1 MKKLLTLTS
10 AIAAVLLAGGTLSAF
25 AQASVGVNF
34 VPSSGGGVDNGSTDS
49 LASAESAG
57 VPGYAQTNWNNL
69 SNQGIGVTLNDS
81 TGSATA
87 LTIAWAS
94 GNTPVS
100 FGVGGLGSDGKLM
113 DGAINGIGNITNY
126 TTLSGY
132 TDVASMPGGAKPMV
146 YVGGLQAWLHA
157 QGATGYTIV
166 IYQNDYTAYGTDLM
180 WVESVSGSPTNNTML
195 AGPDLTPTLWTGR
208 CCGFSGTYSQIS
220 ATATNYSSRA
230 YNANYG
236 IFTGLT
242 NDAVLIR
249 AGTAD
254 YQQGSINGFQII
266 PIFPTSVGVK
276 FVSANGS
283 GAYGW
288 GVGVSSPDTLA
299 PTDSA
304 GVPGF
309 AQVNW
314 NNLGRWGDSAG
325 SWAGPAVVLTNSAGS
340 ATSLS
345 IQWSSDFTASSG
357 SSDST
362 PNGRLMDGYIGSY
375 NQGGASPLGNS
386 VYNSSDNNYPLA
398 YVGGLQAWYRA
409 QGAVGYKIVLYVG
422 GGPGWQIG
430 QGYVE
435 SVTGNPLSNTMVE
448 GSILSP
454 PLWAQVGATYSG
466 TFTHITSTNSGSPT
480 FGSGYMVFNGL
491 TNDAVLLRTSTN
503 SLGLNGFQIIPIFA
517 TSATIGVHF
526 VDSGNPGLQ
535 NSAPDAL
542 SPAASAGAPGYAQTN
557 WNNFGPTGD
566 SVGNNTWA
574 TGPAVVLNDGSGS
587 PTSLQIS
594 WANAGNGATGT
605 TNLSTPNGNLMDGF
619 LSSYD
624 GSTPTNMVNNGPVY
638 FSPNANQRPLA
649 SIGGLSSWL
658 AGYPGAVGYSVVLYY
673 SAAVGGP
680 NVEGYVNAAT
690 GDIVSGTLTEV
701 GPAAPPVFG
710 QAGTFAGTFVQATS
724 TNSGSPTAG
733 ANYMVFTGLTND
745 TIVIHEHM
753 LGWLGAL
760 NGFQIVP
767 IFGAA
772 PTVSTNAYLT
782 SLAFSPSSG
791 FAPAFT
797 SNMLSGYNETNAYTD
812 TPTVTVT
819 NADPT
824 ATNTL
829 TVNGVNLG
837 ILSNSVASA
846 PLTLGVGSTNVVQ
859 VQVVSQDLSVTN
871 LYVVDVTVLPPPASS
886 DASLSYLALSP
897 LGALTPNFNTTL
909 TNYVATNANAN
920 TSVTVTVTNTSAFA
934 TNVLFY
940 NGAPQA
946 TNAGSLTASVPLVV
960 GSGNVIVV
968 VVTAQDGVTTSTNTV
983 DVTRLASSN
992 ALLSNL
998 VITQPGTLYPTP
1010 FSSGTT
1016 SYNATNTYLNKS
1028 VTVTATSADG
1038 TAALALTFNGTPAG
1052 SLTSATPSGNQ
1063 TLVLP
1068 TNTVVVTVVSQDL
1081 SQTNTY
1087 TVDVLLQPSQTVAKL
1102 TNSVSGNN
1110 LVLSWPADHLGY
1122 RLLTQTNNLNKGVSG
1137 NINDWG
1143 TVAGSQ
1149 SITSTN
1155 IAIIKAGVTNAY
1167 YKLVYP

>member
-1 MKKLLTLTS
+1 
-10 AIAAVLLAGGTLSAF
+10 
-25 AQASVGVNF
+25 
-34 VPSSGGGVDNGSTDS
+34 
-49 LASAESAG
+49 
-57 VPGYAQTNWNNL
+57 
-69 SNQGIGVTLNDS
+69 
-81 TGSATA
+81 
-87 LTIAWAS
+87 
-94 GNTPVS
+94 
-100 FGVGGLGSDGKLM
+100 
-113 DGAINGIGNITNY
+113 
-126 TTLSGY
+126 
-132 TDVASMPGGAKPMV
+132 
-146 YVGGLQAWLHA
+146 
-157 QGATGYTIV
+157 
-166 IYQNDYTAYGTDLM
+166 
-180 WVESVSGSPTNNTML
+180 ML

-594 WANAGNGATGT
+594 WANAGNGAT
-605 TNLSTPNGNLMDGF
+605 
-619 LSSYD
+619 
-624 GSTPTNMVNNGPVY
+624 
-638 FSPNANQRPLA
+638 
-649 SIGGLSSWL
+649 
-658 AGYPGAVGYSVVLYY
+658 
-673 SAAVGGP
+673 
-680 NVEGYVNAAT
+680 
-690 GDIVSGTLTEV
+690 
-701 GPAAPPVFG
+701 
-710 QAGTFAGTFVQATS
+710 
-724 TNSGSPTAG
+724 
-733 ANYMVFTGLTND
+733 
-745 TIVIHEHM
+745 
-753 LGWLGAL
+753 
-760 NGFQIVP
+760 
-767 IFGAA
+767 
-772 PTVSTNAYLT
+772 
-782 SLAFSPSSG
+782 
-791 FAPAFT
+791 
-797 SNMLSGYNETNAYTD
+797 
-812 TPTVTVT
+812 
-819 NADPT
+819 
-824 ATNTL
+824 
-829 TVNGVNLG
+829 
-837 ILSNSVASA
+837 
-846 PLTLGVGSTNVVQ
+846 
-859 VQVVSQDLSVTN
+859 
-871 LYVVDVTVLPPPASS
+871 
-886 DASLSYLALSP
+886 
-897 LGALTPNFNTTL
+897 
-909 TNYVATNANAN
+909 
-920 TSVTVTVTNTSAFA
+920 
-934 TNVLFY
+934 
-940 NGAPQA
+940 
-946 TNAGSLTASVPLVV
+946 
-960 GSGNVIVV
+960 
-968 VVTAQDGVTTSTNTV
+968 
-983 DVTRLASSN
+983 
-992 ALLSNL
+992 
-998 VITQPGTLYPTP
+998 
-1010 FSSGTT
+1010 
-1016 SYNATNTYLNKS
+1016 
-1028 VTVTATSADG
+1028 
-1038 TAALALTFNGTPAG
+1038 
-1052 SLTSATPSGNQ
+1052 
-1063 TLVLP
+1063 
-1068 TNTVVVTVVSQDL
+1068 
-1081 SQTNTY
+1081 
-1087 TVDVLLQPSQTVAKL
+1087 
-1102 TNSVSGNN
+1102 
-1110 LVLSWPADHLGY
+1110 
-1122 RLLTQTNNLNKGVSG
+1122 
-1137 NINDWG
+1137 
-1143 TVAGSQ
+1143 
-1149 SITSTN
+1149 
-1155 IAIIKAGVTNAY
+1155 
-1167 YKLVYP
+1167 